1 MTRKPLWP
9 DTGWKFVAAAAA
21 AVTIIVI
28 CTFNSLLWINRP
40 FPGFFLW
47 QNLFVP
53 PVGGPAWTGYDAG
66 VPYESRLTAVDD
78 EPAESADEVY
88 RGIRHEG
95 PEEDITYTF
104 AEPDTGAQVE
114 LVIPTMR
121 LGVDSYL
128 WSLGSYV
135 VIGTLLTLLGF
146 AVYLIRPDRP
156 GARAMLVSSAIWG
169 LYLVTSADMVGPAW
183 FQPLYLML
191 RAGALFARL
200 H

>member
-53 PVGGPAWTGYDAG
+53 PVGGPAWPGDDAG
-66 VPYESRLTAVDD
+66 VPYESRLTSVDD
-78 EPAESADEVY
+78 EPAESADDVY

-104 AEPDTGAQVE
+104 AAPDTGAQVE

-135 VIGTLLTLLGF
+135 VIGTLLTLL
-146 AVYLIRPDRP
+146 ASPSMWSVRTRPARGRCWWPARFGDSISSPRPTWSVRP
-156 GARAMLVSSAIWG
+156 GFNRSI
-169 LYLVTSADMVGPAW
+169 
-183 FQPLYLML
+183 
-191 RAGALFARL
+191 
-200 H
+200 